1 MPEIDAGG
9 QAILINVAGRKCN
22 IKDAVINGGSYAI
35 NVGTNGGEIN
45 IDNAL
50 INNKA
55 DYKGYALYLQGGI
68 AIIDDGTFGYNGT
81 TNTLLVARSSEL
93 TINGGTFTNP
103 NSGRGAI
110 VTDKQFVGTV
120 TINGGVFE
128 NTNAGGYSI
137 LDSNEG
143 YQSIDAETS
152 EIIASPVININ
163 DGTFKSAIGKTKPTN
178 SSATEIS
185 IKGGQFAADPTV
197 LYPNCIDT
205 DIYSI
210 TKGCRRQV
218 CCDGKRSGTNTGT
231 DTGAGS
237 KNCIEY

>member
-1 MPEIDAGG
+1 M
-9 QAILINVAGRKCN
+9 
-22 IKDAVINGGSYAI
+22 
-35 NVGTNGGEIN
+35 
-45 IDNAL
+45 
-50 INNKA
+50 
-55 DYKGYALYLQGGI
+55 
-68 AIIDDGTFGYNGT
+68 
-81 TNTLLVARSSEL
+81 

-163 DGTFKSAIGKTKPTN
+163 DGTFSN
-178 SSATEIS
+178 
-185 IKGGQFAADPTV
+185 F
-197 LYPNCIDT
+197 
-205 DIYSI
+205 
-210 TKGCRRQV
+210 
-218 CCDGKRSGTNTGT
+218 SGPSEGLRP
-231 DTGAGS
+231 GAGNLENGKIS
-237 KNCIEY
+237 VEGSR

>member
-1 MPEIDAGG
+1 M
-9 QAILINVAGRKCN
+9 
-22 IKDAVINGGSYAI
+22 
-35 NVGTNGGEIN
+35 
-45 IDNAL
+45 
-50 INNKA
+50 
-55 DYKGYALYLQGGI
+55 
-68 AIIDDGTFGYNGT
+68 
-81 TNTLLVARSSEL
+81 

-178 SSATEIS
+178 SFS
-185 IKGGQFAADPTV
+185 
-197 LYPNCIDT
+197 N
-205 DIYSI
+205 
-210 TKGCRRQV
+210 
-218 CCDGKRSGTNTGT
+218 
-231 DTGAGS
+231 
-237 KNCIEY
+237 